1 MAKTTPY
8 KRGYVFEKRV
18 QKYLEFSLEQ
28 TYKGSSIKHYVIRAA
43 GSRGHLDL
51 VVLLTDTSTRIQVV
65 IGIQCKLK
73 RPSYIQMKKFISKVL
88 HKTGI
93 KTFYA
98 FKQGR
103 TIGFYPEAELQVWE
117 YGYDK

>member
-18 QKYLEFSLEQ
+18 QKYLESELEQ
-28 TYKGSSIKHYVIRAA
+28 TYKGTSIKFYVIRAA

-51 VVLLTDTSTRIQVV
+51 VVLLTDTGVHVQEVL
-65 IGIQCKLK
+65 GIQCKNK
-73 RPSYIQMKKFISKVL
+73 RPSYIQMKKFISRVS

-93 KTFYA
+93 RTYYA

-103 TIGFYPEAELQVWE
+103 AIGFYPDLNIGWLTC
-117 YGYDK
+117 DK